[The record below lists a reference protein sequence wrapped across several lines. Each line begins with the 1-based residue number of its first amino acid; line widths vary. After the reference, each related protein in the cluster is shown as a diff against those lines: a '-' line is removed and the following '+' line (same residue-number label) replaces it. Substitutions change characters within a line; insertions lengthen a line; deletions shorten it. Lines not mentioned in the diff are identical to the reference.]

1 MFGNLCERMY
11 TKDERAFE
19 IRFIANISL
28 EGIAVNEENTSF
40 IGGKIYAL

>member
-11 TKDERAFE
+11 TKNERASE
-19 IRFIANISL
+19 ILFIANISL
-28 EGIAVNEENTSF
+28 EGIAANEENTSF